1 MTRAASRTS
10 RQVSSR
16 REMARTMVPSCTS
29 VSSAT
34 CAKGCQRQVAP
45 GWELTHHAASPLEDD
60 LGQAEAQ
67 RAAERLVGVGA
78 SGRLRRLDALGD
90 ADQQL
95 LALGQPRRQDRLVV
109 RFLGEDERGEQRDG
123 FLRLERAED
132 VLEDDLGQDQLV
144 RRVDLR
150 RQRT

>member
-1 MTRAASRTS
+1 
-10 RQVSSR
+10 
-16 REMARTMVPSCTS
+16 MVPSCTS

-34 CAKGCQRQVAP
+34 CAKGCRRELAP

-78 SGRLRRLDALGD
+78 SGRLSRLDALGD
-90 ADQQL
+90 ADQQR
-95 LALGQPRRQDRLVV
+95 LALGEPRRQDRLVV
-109 RFLGEDERGEQRDG
+109 RLLGKDEGREQRDG
-123 FLRLERAED
+123 LLRLERPED

-144 RRVDLR
+144 RSIDLR
-150 RQRT
+150 RSACINNRGDAPRRRRDP